1 MKLFVMLVAFLLVSC
16 NGDKEEEWRL
26 ERNKFYQYQ
35 RIDPSAAI
43 MQGELVVKIAENTFG
58 HYSDSTAIAFNNL
71 GALYREIGQHDNS
84 HKAYE
89 QEYQILSRICRD
101 VRLADAANRSATYMI
116 QMGILTP
123 EIEARLLQAQAI
135 SDSVFSSIVSLP
147 NKADK
152 ASTIDATFRTIKIY
166 LNLSLYYIRTGKIK
180 EAEYYASFAAY
191 LCREALR
198 FSDLICF
205 DAYLVLVKFY
215 CASSRNK
222 EAISTCYD
230 MLNLLKSVELG
241 HSVNL
246 RINIFYHILSL
257 AHFQSGQYDSAQ
269 YYTNLS
275 AKLLPLMGERQ
286 IEAVRTNMYMQGR
299 INTVIRRYG
308 EADSLYRKLG
318 NLLSSRREADYSEP
332 DYSDRANILIDWAIN
347 DIALE
352 RYSEARQLLAK
363 AKDIYTK
370 SLPPDAP
377 RLMLGLSKAD
387 SIITSI
393 STIVN

>member
-35 RIDPSAAI
+35 RSDPSAAI
-43 MQGELVVKIAENTFG
+43 RQGELLVKIAENTFG
-58 HYSDSTAIAFNNL
+58 HYSDSTAMAFNNL
-71 GALYREIGQHDNS
+71 STLYREIGQYGDS
-84 HKAYE
+84 HKASE

-116 QMGILTP
+116 QMGVLTP
-123 EIEARLLQAQAI
+123 EIEVRLLQAQAI
-135 SDSVFSSIVSLP
+135 SDSVFRSIGSLS
-147 NKADK
+147 NKAV
-152 ASTIDATFRTIKIY
+152 AIEATFRTTKIY

-191 LCREALR
+191 LCREALK
-198 FSDLICF
+198 FSDIICF

-215 CASSRNK
+215 CVSSRNK

-230 MLNLLKSVELG
+230 MLDLLKSEEPV

-275 AKLLPLMGERQ
+275 AKLLPLMGDRQ

-299 INTVIRRYG
+299 INTVSRRYG

-332 DYSDRANILIDWAIN
+332 DYSDRADILIDWAIN
-347 DIALE
+347 DIGLQ
-352 RYSEARQLLAK
+352 RYSDARQLLTK
-363 AKDIYTK
+363 AKNIYIQ

-377 RLMLGLSKAD
+377 RLILGLSKAD
-387 SIITSI
+387 SIATSI